1 MTRRFLLQ
9 FRFFDVCTF
18 RMKSFLFICLCF
30 IAVAHGGI
38 IPGEDYE
45 WNAFKEEYKKEYK
58 AEDEPHRKKIFE
70 SNLKV

>member
-38 IPGEDYE
+38 IPYE